1 MDSEILDEE
10 FDAPEPVLYF
20 YGKSKDDG
28 KHIFSLNPED
38 IEQPLEISETEY
50 RALQKESAGG
60 KHLEWDE
67 NGFPVA
73 VAYGAQTWYEPLEGG
88 KVGAFAGY
96 RFSETC
102 IKATENIIR
111 GYDGN
116 YYLASRLP
124 EKPLDLAKQEK
135 RAEINAARNAA
146 EQSGFE
152 YMGKTFDSDQ
162 ISCQRISCAAQ
173 AMQLIAV
180 AEGEPKPTITWTC
193 QDNTT
198 IDLTAAELQGLVA
211 ALAQW
216 SNSCHQKATA
226 LKTALA
232 AAKTAAEIAEIS
244 WNKE

>member
-1 MDSEILDEE
+1 M
-10 FDAPEPVLYF
+10 
-20 YGKSKDDG
+20 
-28 KHIFSLNPED
+28 
-38 IEQPLEISETEY
+38 
-50 RALQKESAGG
+50 
-60 KHLEWDE
+60 
-67 NGFPVA
+67 
-73 VAYGAQTWYEPLEGG
+73 
-88 KVGAFAGY
+88 
-96 RFSETC
+96 
-102 IKATENIIR
+102 
-111 GYDGN
+111 
-116 YYLASRLP
+116 ASRLP

-135 RAEINAARNAA
+135 RAEINAARDAA
-146 EQSGFE
+146 EHSGFE